1 MPDTQDAES
10 AHKTSMGLAAS
21 RVRHYHLNKTQS
33 NMQKYLR
40 NYTVFEALR
49 KKIISDRP
57 RRNTAIKTGVFLPLL
72 EPIRG
77 TDRAQSLEMGDDL
90 HTVGSQE
97 RFLHPE
103 ARVAR
108 VELMDLV
115 CEKLG
120 LSRTRRSYA
129 ALSRL
134 HWVFGQVLCM
144 LWKTDV

>member
-1 MPDTQDAES
+1 MHDTQDAES

-21 RVRHYHLNKTQS
+21 RVRHYHLNKTQT
-33 NMQKYLR
+33 NMQKYLW

-49 KKIISDRP
+49 KKLISNHP
-57 RRNTAIKTGVFLPLL
+57 RRCTTIKTGVVLPLF
-72 EPIRG
+72 EHIRG
-77 TDRAQSLEMGDDL
+77 TDRGESLEMGDDL
-90 HTVGSQE
+90 HTVRSQE

-115 CEKLG
+115 CDQLG

-129 ALSRL
+129 AMSRL
-134 HWVFGQVLCM
+134 HWVFGQVMYFVCF
-144 LWKTDV
+144 